1 MTIMNQLN
9 WLLDT
14 VRTTQQPESW
24 LLDTIRT
31 IVTGNYSIEGKHKW
45 TVFIP
50 NESQKKVL
58 TCTSLST
65 GERVYQTE
73 ITDPSISDVE
83 MVLDHVITAYRHA
96 GQFYSQ
102 TRLYSKTLG
111 EWSCHM
117 IITVPL

>member
-1 MTIMNQLN
+1 MTVMNQ
-9 WLLDT
+9 
-14 VRTTQQPESW
+14 QSESW

-65 GERVYQTE
+65 GELVYQTE

-83 MVLDHVITAYRHA
+83 MVLDHVITAYRYD